1 MVSNE
6 KHQKH
11 FDLVRSSHGAYLI
24 EEEEKES
31 VTEKEGNSPV
41 VDAGKL
47 NISSEDTEIKQGE
60 EYSNDIEALEEDTA
74 GKTSGKVVVVLC

>member
-47 NISSEDTEIKQGE
+47 NISSEDTEIKQQEPIHAYVIFLKLPLKGM
-60 EYSNDIEALEEDTA
+60 
-74 GKTSGKVVVVLC
+74 